1 MWRLFSRYV
10 RLKRFFSDQKKHQRL
25 NLRQHFSREAI
36 ENQRG
41 KVLKGYSIIGRS
53 WISAKLFMI
62 QNYTDDTN
70 GDLPLIVESVW
81 YFSCAHALL
90 RRKTKLTIVFF
101 IKYDFTRDHMQNC
114 DKSKY
119 LSNNGSVKNN
129 FKTKLKESYNIVE
142 RRVKLKE
149 CRSIVKSSLLFL
161 IILD

>member
-81 YFSCAHALL
+81 YFSFLEFKVRTCSFEKKN
-90 RRKTKLTIVFF
+90 KTDNRFLYKIWF
-101 IKYDFTRDHMQNC
+101 YSRSH
-114 DKSKY
+114 
-119 LSNNGSVKNN
+119 
-129 FKTKLKESYNIVE
+129 
-142 RRVKLKE
+142 VKLINQSIYQIMVVLKITLK
-149 CRSIVKSSLLFL
+149 RS
-161 IILD
+161 

>member
-10 RLKRFFSDQKKHQRL
+10 RLKRFFSDQEKHQRL

-70 GDLPLIVESVW
+70 GDLPLIVESV
-81 YFSCAHALL
+81 
-90 RRKTKLTIVFF
+90 
-101 IKYDFTRDHMQNC
+101 
-114 DKSKY
+114 
-119 LSNNGSVKNN
+119 
-129 FKTKLKESYNIVE
+129 
-142 RRVKLKE
+142 
-149 CRSIVKSSLLFL
+149 
-161 IILD
+161 